1 MAANG
6 EPEPTWQQEDDGD
19 IRDGEDGPTES
30 SPLLPRHA
38 THNDQ
43 SQPHREQSAT
53 SSLKSVLGKNGKPR
67 WPSLI
72 ALLLLCILAA
82 LIIVFAFVAPSA
94 VEQYAAQAVVF
105 EPTSLSIDSFTAT
118 GIRARVQGNF
128 KLDSSRVERD
138 GIRNLGKFCTWIARE
153 AETGE
158 SIVQVSLPEYGNVL
172 LGTAHV
178 PPIKVYLRDQHITGV
193 DFLADLEPGNVDGIR
208 RIANDWIDGRLGQL
222 RVVGKASVPIKSGW
236 ISLGRQIV
244 KQEMLF
250 DNEDIPTLPAYKI
263 QKLTLREVEIPSGT
277 GMAADVSLK
286 VHNDYPVDFAVP
298 PLGFGILVDNCEKS
312 DPYIMVADAL
322 THELN
327 IHPKQGVEVNVTG
340 TIRQL
345 PPLLT
350 EDCPGTNKS
359 PLDNLIANYIH
370 GKTTTVYVQGS
381 DAPSLDT
388 PQWITDLAKDITVP
402 VPIPGRTFGHLIK
415 NFSLTDTHFSLPDP
429 WAEPDT
435 PESNP
440 RISAKVHAL
449 VALPEE
455 MNFNISVGKV
465 RADADVFY
473 KGKKLGRLDLSKWQA
488 ANSTRVPP
496 ASKHDGPTLEVESNV
511 KDAPLEIQDEDV
523 FTDVIQEL
531 MFGRKT
537 VIMTIKA
544 EVDVGVNTALG
555 EFAIRKIPA
564 DGQVPIK
571 PISRPNPSPPDD
583 DPKQPPK
590 DGKDL
595 LGGVK
600 PKLVDLNVSNTTKTS
615 LTIDA
620 KVNVTNPTLYSASI
634 PYVDIHIL
642 KNGSLL
648 GHATARNLNITTGR
662 NSFLSIT
669 ASYAPFDFG
678 GNVAKEVG
686 RNLISQYISG
696 WNTTITLQMH
706 ETSFPANPKLG
717 RALSHFPLEIKAP
730 RLASQTPETPD
741 DDDESP
747 HFIKDAT
754 MHLLTSTATFL
765 LLSPLQH
772 STLVIEFLNATAL
785 YQHDEVGDIFYDIPF
800 SVPPVAETPE
810 RGGYLTPRF
819 PVEWSLGGVG
829 YGAVKKALGG
839 TLKLAAK
846 ADVGLKLGRW
856 RENVWFEGEGLGVRI
871 RL

>member
-1 MAANG
+1 MAANS
-6 EPEPTWQQEDDGD
+6 EPDPTRQQEEEDESDV
-19 IRDGEDGPTES
+19 RDVEDGPTES
-30 SPLLPRHA
+30 SPLLPRHL

-72 ALLLLCILAA
+72 ALLLLCVLAA
-82 LIIVFAFVAPSA
+82 LIIVFAFVAPAA

-105 EPTSLSIDSFTAT
+105 EPTSLSIESFTAT
-118 GIRARVQGNF
+118 GVRARVQGTF
-128 KLDSSRVERD
+128 KLDSSRVEKQHV
-138 GIRNLGKFCTWIARE
+138 RNLGKFCTWIARE

-158 SIVQVSLPEYGNVL
+158 SDVRVSLPEYGNVL

-208 RIANDWIDGRLGQL
+208 RIANDWIDGRLGRL
-222 RVVGKASVPIKSGW
+222 RVVGKASVPIKSGL

-250 DNEDIPTLPAYKI
+250 DNKDTPTLPAYKL
-263 QKLTLREVEIPSGT
+263 QKLNLREVEIPSGT
-277 GMAADVSLK
+277 GMAADVSLQ
-286 VHNDYPVDFAVP
+286 VHNDYPVDLAVP

-327 IHPKQGVEVNVTG
+327 IHPKQDVEVNVTG
-340 TIRQL
+340 MVRQL
-345 PPLLT
+345 PSVLT
-350 EDCPGTNKS
+350 EDCPGTSES
-359 PLDNLIANYIH
+359 PLDNLIAHYIH

-381 DAPSLDT
+381 DSSSLDT
-388 PQWITDLAKDITVP
+388 PEWITDLMKDITVP
-402 VPIPGRTFGHLIK
+402 VPIPGRTYGDLIK
-415 NFSLTDTHFSLPDP
+415 NFSLTDTQFSLPDP

-440 RISAKVHAL
+440 RISAKVRAL

-455 MNFNISVGKV
+455 MNFNISVAKV
-465 RADADVFY
+465 KADADVFY
-473 KGKKLGRLDLSKWQA
+473 KGKKIGRLDLNKWQA

-496 ASKHDGPTLEVESNV
+496 ESEEDGPTLEVESLV
-511 KDAPLEIQDEDV
+511 KDAPLEIQDENV

-531 MFGRKT
+531 LFGGKT

-544 EVDVGVNTALG
+544 EVDVGVATALG

-571 PISRPNPSPPDD
+571 H
-583 DPKQPPK
+583 
-590 DGKDL
+590 L

-600 PKLVDLNVSNTTKTS
+600 PKLVDVNISNTTETS

-620 KVNVTNPTLYSASI
+620 KVNVTNPTPYSASI
-634 PYVDIHIL
+634 PYIDIHIL

-648 GHATARNLNITTGR
+648 GHATAHNLTITTGR
-662 NSFLSIT
+662 NSFLEVT
-669 ASYAPFDFG
+669 AIYSPLDSG
-678 GNVAKEVG
+678 GKPAKEIG

-696 WNTTITLQMH
+696 WNTTLTFRTH
-706 ETSFPANPKLG
+706 EKTFPSNPKLG
-717 RALSHFPLEIKAP
+717 RVLSHFPLEIQAP
-730 RLASQTPETPD
+730 NLSPQPPNQDPE
-741 DDDESP
+741 EGGGGGGGA
-747 HFIKDAT
+747 HNFIKDAT
-754 MHLLTSTATFL
+754 MHLLTSTATFVL
-765 LLSPLQH
+765 FSPLTH
-772 STLVIEFLNATAL
+772 STLIISSLNATAI
-785 YQHDEVGDIFYDIPF
+785 YESSDVGEIFYDIPF
-800 SVPPVAETPE
+800 AVPPVAETPDHQ
-810 RGGYLTPRF
+810 GFLTPRL
-819 PVEWSLGGVG
+819 PVDWSLGSVG
-829 YGAVKKALGG
+829 YEAVKKALGG
-839 TLKLAAK
+839 TLKLKAK
-846 ADVGLKLGRW
+846 AEVGVKLGRW
-856 RENVWFEGEGLGVRI
+856 REKVWFEGGGLGVRI